1 MPYAKPKE
9 VEEVIEQ
16 PKPKKRT
23 LTEIID
29 DLRKVLH
36 SIDDLEGEVT
46 PELEEELTACETSLA
61 DKVDRC
67 LWVAREAEAQ
77 AGVWAERSKTFA
89 DRAKVL
95 KNQAARLEDYV
106 LWALILAKVD
116 KLKTL
121 NFTASV
127 QKSPDSVAVDN
138 EEKFIEHCVAENF
151 KSYEWPGI
159 LSLGGMSD
167 RLIDLKKPPRYVRV
181 KLEIVKRELLAALK
195 DGDKTI
201 QFARLVTDKVHLRV
215 K

>member
-1 MPYAKPKE
+1 MSIA
-9 VEEVIEQ
+9 EQ
-16 PKPKKRT
+16 TQPKKRT

-46 PELEEELTACETSLA
+46 PELEEELTACESQLT
-61 DKVDRC
+61 DKIDRC

-77 AGVWAERSKTFA
+77 AGVWAERAKTFA

-106 LWALILAKVD
+106 LWALISAKVD

-127 QKSPDSVAVDN
+127 AQNPMSVTVEDEA
-138 EEKFIEHCVAENF
+138 KFIEYYLKEGAYIVIGVADPEKEHVMLDLENLPRF
-151 KSYEWPGI
+151 LRIEYSVN
-159 LSLGGMSD
+159 
-167 RLIDLKKPPRYVRV
+167 KKD
-181 KLEIVKRELLAALK
+181 LLAAFK
-195 DGDKTI
+195 AGDTDI
-201 QFARLVTDKVHLRV
+201 QFARLVEDRVHLRV

>member
-1 MPYAKPKE
+1 MEAIQIPDE
-9 VEEVIEQ
+9 LE
-16 PKPKKRT
+16 PKKRT

-46 PELEEELTACETSLA
+46 PELEEELTACEEQLT

-77 AGVWAERSKTFA
+77 AGVWAERAKTFA

-106 LWALILAKVD
+106 LWALISAKVD

-121 NFTASV
+121 NFTAAVAQNPMSV
-127 QKSPDSVAVDN
+127 TVEDEA
-138 EEKFIEHCVAENF
+138 KFIEYYLKEGAYIVIGVTDPEKEHVMLDLENLPRF
-151 KSYEWPGI
+151 LRIEYSVN
-159 LSLGGMSD
+159 
-167 RLIDLKKPPRYVRV
+167 KKD
-181 KLEIVKRELLAALK
+181 LLAALK
-195 DGDKTI
+195 AGDTDI
-201 QFARLVTDKVHLRV
+201 QFARLVEDRVHLRV
-215 K
+215 R

>member
-1 MPYAKPKE
+1 M
-9 VEEVIEQ
+9 EEAQKLEPRKQTLSEIIEQ
-16 PKPKKRT
+16 F
-23 LTEIID
+23 
-29 DLRKVLH
+29 RKVIH

-46 PELEEELTACETSLA
+46 PELEEELTACEDQLT

-77 AGVWAERSKTFA
+77 AGVWAERAKTFA

-106 LWALILAKVD
+106 LWAMTTAKVD

-127 QKSPDSVAVDN
+127 AQNPLSVTVEDEAKFVEYYLKEGAYIVIGVTDP
-138 EEKFIEHCVAENF
+138 EKEHVMLDLEDLPRFLRIEYSVN
-151 KSYEWPGI
+151 
-159 LSLGGMSD
+159 
-167 RLIDLKKPPRYVRV
+167 KKD
-181 KLEIVKRELLAALK
+181 LLAALK
-195 DGDKTI
+195 AGDSDI
-201 QFARLVTDKVHLRV
+201 QFARLVEDRVHLRV

>member
-1 MPYAKPKE
+1 MEAME
-9 VEEVIEQ
+9 IIEQ

-46 PELEEELTACETSLA
+46 PELEEELTACEVSLA

-77 AGVWAERSKTFA
+77 AGVWAERAKTFA

-106 LWALILAKVD
+106 LGAMITVSID
-116 KLKTL
+116 KLCTT
-121 NFTASV
+121 NFTAAV

-138 EEKFIEHCVAENF
+138 EEKFID
-151 KSYEWPGI
+151 SRI
-159 LSLGGMSD
+159 DDGMRD
-167 RLIDLKKPPRYVRV
+167 VPDAVLLNHQLIDLNNLPKFVRV
-181 KLEIVKRELLAALK
+181 KLEVDKKALLAALK
-195 DGDKTI
+195 EGDKTI

-215 K
+215 R

>member
-1 MPYAKPKE
+1 M
-9 VEEVIEQ
+9 EEAQKLEPRKQTLSEIIEQ
-16 PKPKKRT
+16 F
-23 LTEIID
+23 
-29 DLRKVLH
+29 RKVIH

-46 PELEEELTACETSLA
+46 PELEEALTACEDQLT

-77 AGVWAERSKTFA
+77 AGVWAERAKTFA

-106 LWALILAKVD
+106 LWAMTTAKVD

-127 QKSPDSVAVDN
+127 AQNPLSVTVEDEAKFVEYYLKEGAYIVIGVTDP
-138 EEKFIEHCVAENF
+138 EKEHVMLDLEDLPRFLRIEYSVN
-151 KSYEWPGI
+151 
-159 LSLGGMSD
+159 
-167 RLIDLKKPPRYVRV
+167 KKD
-181 KLEIVKRELLAALK
+181 LLAALK
-195 DGDKTI
+195 AGDSDI
-201 QFARLVTDKVHLRV
+201 QFARLVEDRVHLRV

>member
-1 MPYAKPKE
+1 M
-9 VEEVIEQ
+9 EEAQKLELR
-16 PKPKKRT
+16 KRT

-46 PELEEELTACETSLA
+46 PELEEALTSCEDQLT

-77 AGVWAERSKTFA
+77 AGVWAERAKTFA

-106 LWALILAKVD
+106 LWALISAKVG

-121 NFTASV
+121 NFTAAIQNNPPS
-127 QKSPDSVAVDN
+127 AVVEN
-138 EEKFIEHCVAENF
+138 EEKFIEYYLKEG
-151 KSYEWPGI
+151 SYIVVGVEEPEKEHVM
-159 LSLGGMSD
+159 L
-167 RLIDLKKPPRYVRV
+167 DLKNLPRFLRIDVSV
-181 KLEIVKRELLAALK
+181 NKKDLLAALK
-195 DGDKTI
+195 AGDSDI
-201 QFARLVTDKVHLRV
+201 QFARLVEDRVHLRV
-215 K
+215 R

>member
-1 MPYAKPKE
+1 MEAVQIP
-9 VEEVIEQ
+9 EEL
-16 PKPKKRT
+16 KPKKRT

-46 PELEEELTACETSLA
+46 PELEEALTSCEDQFT

-77 AGVWAERSKTFA
+77 AGVWAERAKTFA

-106 LWALILAKVD
+106 LWAMTTAKVD

-121 NFTASV
+121 NFTASIA
-127 QKSPDSVAVDN
+127 QNPLSVTVEN
-138 EEKFIEHCVAENF
+138 EEKFIEHYLQEG
-151 KSYEWPGI
+151 SYIVVGVEEPKKEHVM
-159 LSLGGMSD
+159 L
-167 RLIDLKKPPRYVRV
+167 DLKNLPRFLRIDVSV
-181 KLEIVKRELLAALK
+181 NKKDLLAAFK
-195 DGDKTI
+195 AGDTDI
-201 QFARLVTDKVHLRV
+201 QFARLVEDRVHLRV

>member
-1 MPYAKPKE
+1 MEA
-9 VEEVIEQ
+9 VEIIEQ

-29 DLRKVLH
+29 DLRRVLH

-77 AGVWAERSKTFA
+77 AGVWAERAKTFA

-106 LWALILAKVD
+106 LWAMTTVRID
-116 KLKTL
+116 KLCTT
-121 NFTASV
+121 NFTAAV

-138 EEKFIEHCVAENF
+138 EEKFIDSC
-151 KSYEWPGI
+151 I
-159 LSLGGMSD
+159 DDGMKD
-167 RLIDLKKPPRYVRV
+167 LPDAVLLNHQLIDLNNLPKFVRV
-181 KLEIVKRELLAALK
+181 KLEVDKRALLAALK
-195 DGDKTI
+195 EGDKTI

-215 K
+215 R

>member
-1 MPYAKPKE
+1 MEA
-9 VEEVIEQ
+9 VEIIEQ

-46 PELEEELTACETSLA
+46 PELEEELTACEVSLA

-77 AGVWAERSKTFA
+77 AGVWAERAKTFA

-121 NFTASV
+121 NFTAAV

-138 EEKFIEHCVAENF
+138 EEKFINSCVLEGMEHLWDGTNPFTFSV
-151 KSYEWPGI
+151 
-159 LSLGGMSD
+159 
-167 RLIDLKKPPRYVRV
+167 LKKPNMIDLDWTPKFLRV
-181 KLEIVKRELLAALK
+181 KLEVDKRALLAALK
-195 DGDKTI
+195 EGDKTI

-215 K
+215 R

>member
-1 MPYAKPKE
+1 MEA
-9 VEEVIEQ
+9 VEIIEQ

-77 AGVWAERSKTFA
+77 AGVWAERAKTFA

-106 LWALILAKVD
+106 LGAMITVSID

-121 NFTASV
+121 NFTAAV
-127 QKSPDSVAVDN
+127 QKSPDSVAVDH
-138 EEKFIEHCVAENF
+138 EEKFID
-151 KSYEWPGI
+151 SRI
-159 LSLGGMSD
+159 DDGMRD
-167 RLIDLKKPPRYVRV
+167 VPDAVLLNHQLIDLNNLPKFVRV
-181 KLEIVKRELLAALK
+181 KLEVDKRALLAALK

-215 K
+215 R